1 MDPARIEGLRRALV
15 EWADLW
21 GVPKLAERTSLRVS
35 SRFRRSLG
43 SYHAQRSEIALAEWL
58 LDGPSKL
65 IAEVLCHEAAHAAV
79 RTVYGSRV
87 RPHGPE
93 WRDLMVK
100 AGMPARARIPAAEL
114 PLPQQAALNRSR
126 VWEHRCPV
134 CQATRLART
143 RVTRWRC
150 RPCQEAGRT
159 GELLI
164 ERVASP
170 MASSLELDG

>member
-1 MDPARIEGLRRALV
+1 
-15 EWADLW
+15 
-21 GVPKLAERTSLRVS
+21 
-35 SRFRRSLG
+35 
-43 SYHAQRSEIALAEWL
+43 
-58 LDGPSKL
+58 
-65 IAEVLCHEAAHAAV
+65 
-79 RTVYGSRV
+79 
-87 RPHGPE
+87 
-93 WRDLMVK
+93 MVK